1 MALRKIAQAAG
12 SKGGEAAPLLDFQDW
27 PGIVEYLTMTVYP
40 DGQAREPS
48 ALIVVSDGSS
58 WRVCLSD
65 KDNGR
70 TMWKTGVT
78 LLDTLQAIED
88 GLREDDPTMWRQAA
102 AKSPKGRK
110 RS

>member
-1 MALRKIAQAAG
+1 MLDAL
-12 SKGGEAAPLLDFQDW
+12 DW
-27 PGIVEYLTMTVYP
+27 PGIVEYLTATVYP

-70 TMWKTGVT
+70 TLWKAGVT
-78 LLDTLQAIED
+78 LLDALQAVE
-88 GLREDDPTMWRQAA
+88 EAVKADDPGVWRQSA

-110 RS
+110 RA